1 MSKKRKNKNS
11 VNNVNVNNEEGRIM
25 SMLNGMM
32 NGGNIMNNQFT
43 NPNIATQAQ
52 HVLNQTAA
60 SGSGQVQYGYIPVD
74 IPQQQQTQGTVFQ
87 QAPIDPNA
95 QQNTQQ
101 QGFTNPNSASQSQFV
116 NPNAQQNAQAQTQ
129 QQNAQQQGFTNPN
142 STSQAQ
148 FVDPNIQENTQQQ
161 GFTNPNSASQAQ
173 FVNPNAQ
180 SQQQTT
186 QNQQNAQQQG
196 FTNPKN
202 QNEQVNDNKEDNI
215 MNTET
220 NETST
225 SIIEDHP
232 FISTALGIVGGILL
246 GKFFFGS
253 DDSSSSDVITIDTT
267 ATDDSI

>member
-1 MSKKRKNKNS
+1 MSKKKNKNS
-11 VNNVNVNNEEGRIM
+11 VTNVNTNNEEGRIM

-32 NGGNIMNNQFT
+32 NGCMNGGGNIMNNQFT
-43 NPNIATQAQ
+43 NPNISTQAQ
-52 HVLNQTAA
+52 HVLNQTVA
-60 SGSGQVQYGYIPVD
+60 SGSGQVQYGYVPVD

-95 QQNTQQ
+95 QQN
-101 QGFTNPNSASQSQFV
+101 
-116 NPNAQQNAQAQTQ
+116 AQAQTQ

-142 STSQAQ
+142 
-148 FVDPNIQENTQQQ
+148 N
-161 GFTNPNSASQAQ
+161 ASQAQ
-173 FVNPNAQ
+173 FVNPNTQ
-180 SQQQTT
+180 FQQQTA

-215 MNTET
+215 MNTENT

-253 DDSSSSDVITIDTT
+253 DDSSSDVITIDTT

>member
-1 MSKKRKNKNS
+1 MSKKKNKNS
-11 VNNVNVNNEEGRIM
+11 VTNVNTNNEEGRIM

-32 NGGNIMNNQFT
+32 NGCMNGGGNIMNNQFT
-43 NPNIATQAQ
+43 NPNISTQAQ
-52 HVLNQTAA
+52 HVLNQTVA
-60 SGSGQVQYGYIPVD
+60 SGSGQVQYGYVPVD

-87 QAPIDPNA
+87 QA
-95 QQNTQQ
+95 
-101 QGFTNPNSASQSQFV
+101 QFV
-116 NPNAQQNAQAQTQ
+116 NPNAQAQTQ

-142 STSQAQ
+142 
-148 FVDPNIQENTQQQ
+148 N
-161 GFTNPNSASQAQ
+161 ASQAQ

-180 SQQQTT
+180 SQQQTA

-215 MNTET
+215 MNTENT

-267 ATDDSI
+267 STDDSI